1 MEKRRRR
8 WRQEK
13 GSWEEENRRKLGEG
27 NKENEFMIKKGSK
40 LFKSPRAGQGAE
52 IAWSMESKNR
62 FQPGWEWKILKT
74 ECRNWILFLTLHAL
88 HPVSFQHPKPWPT
101 LHISNGSQLHLKL
114 SISLLGK
121 IIVHISKWSMFCLP
135 IKEISLSG
143 KHHSGIS
150 WWLRGKEYTWQC
162 RRCRFDPWVRKI
174 SWRRKWQTTPVFLPE
189 KSHGQRS
196 LEGYSPPD
204 VTRESDAT
212 EWLNNNKTPWPG
224 CHKDAR

>member
-1 MEKRRRR
+1 MWMVNARACLPEAKGTEQNARLNIKHR
-8 WRQEK
+8 WA
-13 GSWEEENRRKLGEG
+13 GYLLRKIEG
-27 NKENEFMIKKGSK
+27 AYLMLRSSILASNCFSLK
-40 LFKSPRAGQGAE
+40 LSDKF
-52 IAWSMESKNR
+52 
-62 FQPGWEWKILKT
+62 
-74 ECRNWILFLTLHAL
+74 
-88 HPVSFQHPKPWPT
+88 KPWPT

-135 IKEISLSG
+135 IKEIALSG

-162 RRCRFDPWVRKI
+162 RRCRFNPWVRKI